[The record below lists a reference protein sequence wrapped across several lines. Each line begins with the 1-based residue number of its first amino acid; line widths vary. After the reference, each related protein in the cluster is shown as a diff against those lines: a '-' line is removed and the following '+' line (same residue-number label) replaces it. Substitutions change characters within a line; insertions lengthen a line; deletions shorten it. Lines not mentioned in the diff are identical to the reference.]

1 MSPEQ
6 WLATQQAQ
14 QPQPQAAPVTQPQQ
28 TKQQAAMSPEQ
39 WAASQQEKPEMGFFE
54 GLVETV
60 TGTKRAASPE
70 VAAALEEGRT
80 IYDMPETN
88 KLSFGV
94 IKSAIGGLL
103 ANPEEKAKIF
113 QANFPG
119 ITYRK
124 DKFGTIFL
132 KSPTDNK
139 EYVIEP
145 GVTMKDIPGIVGG
158 VAALTPAGRA
168 ATIPRMAIGTAATQ
182 AAIEASQAATG
193 GEFNPEEVAI
203 AGAAAPIVPGIAR
216 IPSAISAL
224 TKPIQ
229 EPIKGALEAAKQVGV
244 RVLTSDVLRPQTFIG
259 KTGQQIGER
268 IPIAGTGP
276 VRAAQQAERMD
287 AVKNLFSQYGVTGSE
302 NLSDDIIQDVVKK
315 RSGIVAKYTSMKNDV
330 FNRLDAAGTVP
341 VNKTVQQIDDEM
353 IRLRDVTGADPLI
366 NRLQELKIKLQN
378 NPSIKAV
385 ESNRKVIGDWL
396 KDDSLASI
404 KTEAQKVAKKIYGP
418 LQDDMS
424 DFISANGQPR
434 DLAKWKIANKNLAD
448 SIGDLE
454 KTALKSAIDKADV
467 TPELVMNML
476 LSKKPSDSAL
486 LYKSLSDEGR
496 KNAKAAIINQV
507 AAKASVADAT
517 APGGKVFSPEAFARE
532 VDRLEPTVKNFFR
545 GDELKQLQGLSRAIT
560 LTQRA
565 AQAGVSPSTGAQIA
579 PLVTYGS
586 LAQFFSSQGF
596 GPIGSLLGTA
606 TSVGALGGAAR
617 VYESA
622 PIRNIMIKLAQS
634 PKNTPEEAKLLNKL
648 ALTVQQM
655 EKEKQPQE

>member
-54 GLVETV
+54 SIGEAITGSRRTTEESKTLPEWTGMPELNQMSMASFKSALGTLVSNPAETV
-60 TGTKRAASPE
+60 QIMK
-70 VAAALEEGRT
+70 
-80 IYDMPETN
+80 
-88 KLSFGV
+88 
-94 IKSAIGGLL
+94 
-103 ANPEEKAKIF
+103 
-113 QANFPG
+113 ANFPNLQIRQDPKG
-119 ITYRK
+119 NYIMRSSI
-124 DKFGTIFL
+124 DQ
-132 KSPTDNK
+132 K
-139 EYVIEP
+139 EYIIPP
-145 GVTMKDIPGIVGG
+145 GVSMGDIPRILGG
-158 VAALTPAGRA
+158 VLSFTPAGRA
-168 ATIPRMAIGTAATQ
+168 TTIPRMAIGSAATQ
-182 AAIEASQAATG
+182 AAIETSQAATG

-203 AGAAAPIVPGIAR
+203 AGATAPIVPVIAR
-216 IPSAISAL
+216 TPGAIKSLAQ
-224 TKPIQ
+224 PIV
-229 EPIKGALEAAKQVGV
+229 EPIKGALEAAEKFGV

-315 RSGIVAKYTSMKNDV
+315 RSDIVAKYTSMKNDV

-517 APGGKVFSPEAFARE
+517 VPGGKVFSPEAFARE

-545 GDELKQLQGLSRAIT
+545 GDELKQLQGLSRVIT

-579 PLVTYGS
+579 PLVTYGG

-606 TSVGALGGAAR
+606 TSVGAIGGAAR

-622 PIRNIMIKLAQS
+622 PVRNIMIKLAQS

-648 ALTVQQM
+648 ALTIQQM

>member
-14 QPQPQAAPVTQPQQ
+14 QPQTQSAPVAQPQQ
-28 TKQQAAMSPEQ
+28 PKQQAAMSPEQ

-54 GLVETV
+54 SIGEAITGSRRTTEESKTLPEWTGMPELNQMSMASFKSALGTLVSNPVETV
-60 TGTKRAASPE
+60 QIMK
-70 VAAALEEGRT
+70 
-80 IYDMPETN
+80 
-88 KLSFGV
+88 
-94 IKSAIGGLL
+94 
-103 ANPEEKAKIF
+103 
-113 QANFPG
+113 ANFPDLQIRQDPKG
-119 ITYRK
+119 NYIM
-124 DKFGTIFL
+124 
-132 KSPTDNK
+132 KSSIDQK
-139 EYVIEP
+139 EYVIPP
-145 GVTMKDIPGIVGG
+145 GVSMGDIPRILGG
-158 VAALTPAGRA
+158 VLSFTPAGRA
-168 ATIPRMAIGTAATQ
+168 TTLPKMAIGSAATQ
-182 AAIEASQAATG
+182 AAIETSQAATG
-193 GEFNPEEVAI
+193 GEFNPEEVVI

-229 EPIKGALEAAKQVGV
+229 EPIKGTLEAAKQVGV

-276 VRAAQQAERMD
+276 VRAAQQTERMD

-315 RSGIVAKYTSMKNDV
+315 RSGVVTKYASMKNDV

-353 IRLRDVTGADPLI
+353 IRLGDVTGADPLI
-366 NRLQELKIKLQN
+366 NRLQELKGKLQN
-378 NPSIKAV
+378 NPNIKAV

-396 KDDSLASI
+396 KDDSIASI
-404 KTEAQKVAKKIYGP
+404 KTETQKVAKRLYGP

-424 DFISANGQPR
+424 DFISANGQQR
-434 DLAKWKIANKNLAD
+434 DLVKWKIANKNLAD

-454 KTALKSAIDKADV
+454 KTAFKAAIDKADV

-565 AQAGVSPSTGAQIA
+565 AQAGVSPSTGAQLA

-596 GPIGSLLGTA
+596 GAIGSLLGTA
-606 TSVGALGGAAR
+606 TSVGAIGGAAR

-622 PIRNIMIKLAQS
+622 PVRNIMIKLAQS
-634 PKNTPEEAKLLNKL
+634 PRNTPEEAKLLNKL

>member
-14 QPQPQAAPVTQPQQ
+14 QPQTQAAPVTQPQQ
-28 TKQQAAMSPEQ
+28 TKQQSAMSPEQ

-54 GLVETV
+54 SIGEAITGSRRTTEESKTLPEWTGMPELNQMSMASFKSALGTLVSNPAETV
-60 TGTKRAASPE
+60 QIMK
-70 VAAALEEGRT
+70 
-80 IYDMPETN
+80 
-88 KLSFGV
+88 
-94 IKSAIGGLL
+94 
-103 ANPEEKAKIF
+103 
-113 QANFPG
+113 ANFPNLQIRQDPKG
-119 ITYRK
+119 NYIMRSSI
-124 DKFGTIFL
+124 DQ
-132 KSPTDNK
+132 K
-139 EYVIEP
+139 EYVIPP
-145 GVTMKDIPGIVGG
+145 GVSMGDIPRILGG
-158 VAALTPAGRA
+158 VLSFTPAGRA
-168 ATIPRMAIGTAATQ
+168 TTIPRMAIGSAATQ
-182 AAIEASQAATG
+182 AAIETSQAATG

-203 AGAAAPIVPGIAR
+203 AGAAAPIVPGIVR

-229 EPIKGALEAAKQVGV
+229 EPIKGAIEAAKQVGV

-302 NLSDDIIQDVVKK
+302 NLSDDIIEDVVKK
-315 RSGIVAKYTSMKNDV
+315 RSGVVTKYTSMKNDV

-366 NRLQELKIKLQN
+366 NRLQELKVKLQN
-378 NPSIKAV
+378 NPNIKAV

-396 KDDSLASI
+396 KDDSIASI
-404 KTEAQKVAKKIYGP
+404 KTETQKVAKRLYGP

-448 SIGDLE
+448 SRGDLE
-454 KTALKSAIDKADV
+454 KTAFKSAIDNADI

-596 GPIGSLLGTA
+596 GTIGSLLGTA
-606 TSVGALGGAAR
+606 TSVGAIGGAAR

-622 PIRNIMIKLAQS
+622 PVRNIMIKLAQS

-648 ALTVQQM
+648 ALTIQQM

>member
-6 WLATQQAQ
+6 WLATQQSQQQ
-14 QPQPQAAPVTQPQQ
+14 QPQATSVTQPQQ
-28 TKQQAAMSPEQ
+28 PKQQAAMSPEQ

-54 GLVETV
+54 SIGEAITGSRRTTEESKTLPEWTGMPELNQMSMASFKSALGTLVSNPAETV
-60 TGTKRAASPE
+60 QIMK
-70 VAAALEEGRT
+70 
-80 IYDMPETN
+80 
-88 KLSFGV
+88 
-94 IKSAIGGLL
+94 
-103 ANPEEKAKIF
+103 
-113 QANFPG
+113 ANFPNLQIRQDPKG
-119 ITYRK
+119 NYIMRSSI
-124 DKFGTIFL
+124 DQ
-132 KSPTDNK
+132 K
-139 EYVIEP
+139 EYVIPP
-145 GVTMKDIPGIVGG
+145 GVSMGDIPRILGG
-158 VAALTPAGRA
+158 VLSFTPAGRA
-168 ATIPRMAIGTAATQ
+168 TTIPRMAIGSAATQ
-182 AAIEASQAATG
+182 AAIETSQAATG

-203 AGAAAPIVPGIAR
+203 AGATAPIVPVIAR
-216 IPSAISAL
+216 TPGAIKSLAQ
-224 TKPIQ
+224 PIV
-229 EPIKGALEAAKQVGV
+229 EPIKGALEAAEKFGV

-315 RSGIVAKYTSMKNDV
+315 RSDIVAKYTSMKNDV

-517 APGGKVFSPEAFARE
+517 VPGGKVFSPEAFARE

-579 PLVTYGS
+579 PLVTYGG

-596 GPIGSLLGTA
+596 GTIGSLLGTA
-606 TSVGALGGAAR
+606 TSVGAIGGAAR

-622 PIRNIMIKLAQS
+622 PVRNIMIKLAQS

-648 ALTVQQM
+648 ALTIQQM

>member
-54 GLVETV
+54 SIGEAITGSRRTTEESKTLPEWTGMPELNQMSMASFKSALGTLVSNPAETV
-60 TGTKRAASPE
+60 QIMK
-70 VAAALEEGRT
+70 
-80 IYDMPETN
+80 
-88 KLSFGV
+88 
-94 IKSAIGGLL
+94 
-103 ANPEEKAKIF
+103 
-113 QANFPG
+113 ANFPNLQIRQDPKG
-119 ITYRK
+119 NYIMRSSI
-124 DKFGTIFL
+124 DQ
-132 KSPTDNK
+132 K
-139 EYVIEP
+139 EYVIPP
-145 GVTMKDIPGIVGG
+145 GVSMGDIPRILGG
-158 VAALTPAGRA
+158 VLSFTPPGRA
-168 ATIPRMAIGTAATQ
+168 TTLPRMAIGSAATQ
-182 AAIEASQAATG
+182 AAIETSQAATG

-302 NLSDDIIQDVVKK
+302 NLSDDIIEDVVKK
-315 RSGIVAKYTSMKNDV
+315 RSGVVTKYTSMKNDV

-366 NRLQELKIKLQN
+366 NRLQELKVKLQN
-378 NPSIKAV
+378 NPNIKAV

-396 KDDSLASI
+396 KDDSIASI
-404 KTEAQKVAKKIYGP
+404 KTETQKVAKRLYGP

-448 SIGDLE
+448 SRGDLE
-454 KTALKSAIDKADV
+454 KTAFKSAIDNADV

-507 AAKASVADAT
+507 AAKASIADAT
-517 APGGKVFSPEAFARE
+517 VPGGKVFSPEAFARE

-545 GDELKQLQGLSRAIT
+545 GDELKQLQGLSRVIT

-579 PLVTYGS
+579 PLVTYGG

-634 PKNTPEEAKLLNKL
+634 PRNTPEEAKLLNKL